1 MATVQIDPG
10 ETPSIGELLKRLVED
25 TQHLFRT
32 EIRLAKSELRS
43 NVASAAKGGMTI
55 GVGLILL
62 LGAVFTLLGAAVGF
76 LTPLVGAGWAALIVG
91 VATLVTGGLL
101 VMSGIK
107 KMSASSLAPDR
118 TVASLK
124 QDADALKGNL

>member
-1 MATVQIDPG
+1 MATLPTETSD
-10 ETPSIGELLKRLVED
+10 TPSIGELLRRLVED

-43 NVASAAKGGMTI
+43 NIASAAKGGMAA
-55 GVGLILL
+55 GAGFILL

-91 VATLVTGGLL
+91 VVTLVTGGLL

-107 KMSASSLAPDR
+107 KMSASSLAPER

>member
-1 MATVQIDPG
+1 MATLPT
-10 ETPSIGELLKRLVED
+10 ETNDNPSIGELLRRLVED

-43 NVASAAKGGMTI
+43 NIASAAKGGI
-55 GVGLILL
+55 AAGAGLVLL

-91 VATLVTGGLL
+91 VVTLIIGGLL

-107 KMSASSLAPDR
+107 KMTASSLAPER

>member
-1 MATVQIDPG
+1 MATVHIDPG
-10 ETPSIGELLKRLVED
+10 ETPSIGELLKRLIED

-32 EIRLAKSELRS
+32 EIRLAKSELKS
-43 NVASAAKGGMTI
+43 NIASAAKGGIAI
-55 GVGLILL
+55 GIGMILL
-62 LGAVFTLLGAAVGF
+62 LGAIFTLLGAAVGF
-76 LTPLVGAGWAALIVG
+76 LTPLVGAGFAALIVG
-91 VATLVTGGLL
+91 VVTLAIGGLL

-107 KMSASSLAPDR
+107 KMSAASLSPDR